1 MVQRDGGAATVHLHE
16 GTIVPEVQKAGAP
29 VPERS
34 ERQEPTEDQPSRRVT
49 KLTEV
54 VAAWV
59 RQQPP
64 PGPHPDIA
72 SKVTSEHVSQSLEMV
87 EAHDRRLLEDR
98 KDQRTHALRQNVIV
112 AAAVVGSI
120 AMLVFSENAP
130 LLSDILRWA
139 VPLAAGVVG
148 GAGWVKRRG

>member
-1 MVQRDGGAATVHLHE
+1 MS
-16 GTIVPEVQKAGAP
+16 EVQKADTP

-34 ERQEPTEDQPSRRVT
+34 ERQEPTEDRPSRRVT

-54 VAAWV
+54 FAAWV

-87 EAHDRRLLEDR
+87 EAHGRRVLEDR
-98 KDQRTHALRQNVIV
+98 KDQRKHSLRQNVILAVTV
-112 AAAVVGSI
+112 AGSI
-120 AMLVFSENAP
+120 AMLVFSGNAP
-130 LLSDILRWA
+130 LLGDILQWA

-148 GAGWVKRRG
+148 GVGWAKRRG